1 LQIIFT
7 ALTIYVFDLIL
18 DISNWYKWDDEYDN
32 DLPTRVPIKSP
43 TNYQNT
49 PQNNNKQR
57 KQWEEALRRAGK
69 LLGKPYF
76 RDEEGCKRFLRCSKE
91 GFARIST
98 VCNGRN
104 NGGNN
109 EASGR

>member
-1 LQIIFT
+1 M
-7 ALTIYVFDLIL
+7 TIYVFDLIL

-76 RDEEGCKRFLRCSKE
+76 RDEEGCKRFLRAAKKVSPEYQQYAMEEIMAEIMKQA
-91 GFARIST
+91 GDR
-98 VCNGRN
+98 
-104 NGGNN
+104 
-109 EASGR
+109 